1 MEISNQT
8 PRPTGTS
15 ATVSVSSD
23 ASLSSL
29 KLEVGQRL
37 QAQVAK
43 ILADGQAQLKI
54 AGQVIQARSR
64 LPLQVGQLLE
74 LTVSQTGKQV
84 VLTPSQNNTITQLL
98 ANALRQSLPQ
108 QRPIAQSLQQA
119 VSLLKQVGGQQ
130 NGTATNPTQPAR
142 LPGTGPLP
150 ALPVRVPGNTGSPPL
165 PGSMPAAQQVLKS
178 LQSLIRSLPDLQQ
191 LSRPD
196 GLRTAVRDQGGTL
209 ESQLRLV
216 LNSPSNTKTTSPRQA
231 NADTQPNNTAAQPST
246 TTPSQTAAP
255 QLLQNNLKLLLTQI
269 LRRLDSQEIAPKATR
284 NDDAQSNKADN
295 SRTPSQNS
303 SSSAESS
310 RANTTSSNSSNPT
323 STATTTTSQTPTQG
337 TQAPTA
343 QQAAKTQAAVP
354 QNNARVLE
362 EVREQIRGALAR
374 VEVNQ
379 LNSVPREEQSNTLW
393 NLELPL
399 RQGEQLS
406 QLNLRLERRQ
416 HGAEEGEAGIWGIQ
430 LQLTLPGLG
439 EITANLALQ
448 DEQIS
453 TQFWTQS
460 RESAEQLQ
468 QRLPELEERY
478 RRAGLQ
484 PGHIGARQ
492 GQAPTPEHPQ
502 AIRGPLFSEQA

>member
-1 MEISNQT
+1 M
-8 PRPTGTS
+8 
-15 ATVSVSSD
+15 
-23 ASLSSL
+23 
-29 KLEVGQRL
+29 
-37 QAQVAK
+37 
-43 ILADGQAQLKI
+43 
-54 AGQVIQARSR
+54 
-64 LPLQVGQLLE
+64 
-74 LTVSQTGKQV
+74 
-84 VLTPSQNNTITQLL
+84 
-98 ANALRQSLPQ
+98 
-108 QRPIAQSLQQA
+108 
-119 VSLLKQVGGQQ
+119 
-130 NGTATNPTQPAR
+130 
-142 LPGTGPLP
+142 
-150 ALPVRVPGNTGSPPL
+150 
-165 PGSMPAAQQVLKS
+165 
-178 LQSLIRSLPDLQQ
+178 
-191 LSRPD
+191 
-196 GLRTAVRDQGGTL
+196 
-209 ESQLRLV
+209 
-216 LNSPSNTKTTSPRQA
+216 
-231 NADTQPNNTAAQPST
+231 
-246 TTPSQTAAP
+246 
-255 QLLQNNLKLLLTQI
+255 
-269 LRRLDSQEIAPKATR
+269 
-284 NDDAQSNKADN
+284 
-295 SRTPSQNS
+295 
-303 SSSAESS
+303 
-310 RANTTSSNSSNPT
+310 
-323 STATTTTSQTPTQG
+323 
-337 TQAPTA
+337 
-343 QQAAKTQAAVP
+343 P